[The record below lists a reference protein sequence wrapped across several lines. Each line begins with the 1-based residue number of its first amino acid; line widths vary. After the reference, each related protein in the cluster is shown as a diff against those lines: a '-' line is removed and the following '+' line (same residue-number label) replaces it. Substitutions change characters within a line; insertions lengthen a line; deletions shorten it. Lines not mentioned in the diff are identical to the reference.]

1 MPKLRTLAALLALST
16 AMPAFAQDATQDAST
31 VVATVNGTDITLGHM
46 IAMRARLPQQY
57 QGLEDQVLYDG
68 ILEQLV
74 QQTALG
80 AQADGLST
88 RGELTIENERR
99 ALVAGE
105 VIQRLAA
112 DAVTEE
118 QVQAAYDAEY
128 GGVEPT
134 TEYNAS
140 HILVETE
147 EEAQALIEEL
157 DGGADFAELAIA
169 NSTGPS
175 GPSGG
180 ELGWFGAGA
189 MVGPFDAAVQEME
202 VGAVAGPVET
212 QFGWHVIKLNDTRE
226 EAVPSLE
233 EVRADIEGQ
242 LQIEAIEGL
251 ATSAVEDAEMTEAET
266 EIDPAIIRNDALLD

>member
-1 MPKLRTLAALLALST
+1 MLKLRTITAALALSV
-16 AMPAFAQDATQDAST
+16 ALPVHAQDAST

-46 IAMRARLPQQY
+46 IAMRSRLPQQY
-57 QGLEDQVLYDG
+57 QGLEDQVLFDG

-99 ALVAGE
+99 ALIASE

-118 QVQAAYDAEY
+118 QVQAAYRAEF
-128 GGVEPT
+128 GSAEPST
-134 TEYNAS
+134 QFNAS

-147 EEAQALIEEL
+147 EEAQALIEQL
-157 DGGADFAELAIA
+157 NDGGDFRELAIA

-189 MVGPFDAAVQEME
+189 MVGPFDAAVQEMT
-202 VGAVAGPVET
+202 VGEVAGPVET

-226 EAVPSLE
+226 ESAPPLDQ
-233 EVRADIEGQ
+233 VRAEIESQ
-242 LQIEAIEGL
+242 LQIEAIESL
-251 ATSAVEDAEMTEAET
+251 AANAVEDAEMSEAEVQ
-266 EIDPAIIRNDALLD
+266 IDPSLIRDDTLLD